1 MLVRYSILK
10 DEEGREYTRKGVIY
24 AVEEHGIDRS
34 RVDPDAVRLIKR
46 LRQGGFQGYVVGGAV
61 RDLLVG
67 IVPKDYDIATNAHP
81 NAVRKLFPSAR
92 VIGRRFRLVHVYP
105 RHDKCLEVA
114 TFRAGGDTGGD
125 SPYGTMAEDAWRRDF
140 TCNALFY
147 CPIKQQIIDYVG
159 GVKDIR
165 SRRMRTIASEHDS
178 FSEDPVRIIRAV
190 KHSQIVG
197 LRLPFGMRR
206 SIRRLRRGLIDC
218 SAQRVTEELYKI
230 LRCGKSRAV
239 LREAYRLG
247 VLEPILPVLHRSLA
261 GNRARERRLWER
273 LREIDELAVRK
284 GAEEI
289 PTGRLLVAL
298 LVDCVPAEAATAR
311 VVAESLRQAAS
322 PLIPSNNDLRVAAVA
337 MTRRGVTTALP

>member
-10 DEEGREYTRKGVIY
+10 DQEGREYTRKGLIY
-24 AVEEHGIDRS
+24 SAEEHGIDRS

-46 LRQGGFQGYVVGGAV
+46 LRQGGFHGYVVGGAV

-67 IVPKDYDIATNAHP
+67 IAPKDYDIATNAHP
-81 NAVRKLFPSAR
+81 NAVRKLFRSAR

-105 RHDKCLEVA
+105 RHDKYLEVA
-114 TFRAGGDTGGD
+114 TFRAGGDAGD
-125 SPYGTMAEDAWRRDF
+125 SAYGTMAEDAWRRDF

-165 SRRMRTIASEHDS
+165 ARRMRTIAPEHDS
-178 FSEDPVRIIRAV
+178 FGEDPVRIIRAV
-190 KHSQIVG
+190 KHAQIVG
-197 LRLPFGMRR
+197 LRIPFGMRR
-206 SIRRLRRGLIDC
+206 SIRQQRRGLIDC

-230 LRCGKSRAV
+230 LRCGRSRAV
-239 LREAYRLG
+239 LKESFRLG

-261 GNRARERRLWER
+261 GSRARERRLWER
-273 LREIDELAVRK
+273 LQEIDTLTARE
-284 GAEEI
+284 GAAEV

-298 LVDCVPAEAATAR
+298 LSECVPPEATTTR
-311 VVAESLRQAAS
+311 VVAESLRLAAA
-322 PLIPSNNDLRVAAVA
+322 PLIPSNNDLRVAAA
-337 MTRRGVTTALP
+337 TMARRSGATARP